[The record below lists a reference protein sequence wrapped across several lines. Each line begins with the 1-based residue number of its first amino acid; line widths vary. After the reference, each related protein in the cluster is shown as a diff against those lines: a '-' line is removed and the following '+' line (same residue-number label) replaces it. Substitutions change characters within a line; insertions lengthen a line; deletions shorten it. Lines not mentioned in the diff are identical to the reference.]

1 MSTTATQAVG
11 ASVSAPW
18 GAEIS
23 GAALRPEERLLAL
36 VVFSQ
41 LTQMDSAKV
50 SVNMSFEELA
60 RLRQEVKEAV
70 DKAKEAQHHSGF
82 WGAISSVFGGDIGA
96 IASAVAAVAAVV
108 ATGGA
113 AAAVVAAVA
122 SAVSIAGQHA
132 KELGIP
138 PEVAMGIAI
147 AAAGA
152 ALCCGNAGSLFHVS
166 DTVRKVAMDAKI
178 VAGIAS
184 GAANVAAG
192 GASIVKG
199 SYDADAKNAQADARA
214 ADGQQDLANMDI
226 DDAIKLLSD
235 VMDKQLVA
243 FDTCNEGNSM
253 NHRASDIILNNFAGA
268 A

>member
-1 MSTTATQAVG
+1 MSTTAMRAAG
-11 ASVSAPW
+11 AGDAPACW
-18 GAEIS
+18 NVENS
-23 GAALRPEERLLAL
+23 GGLRPEELAL

-41 LTQMDSAKV
+41 VKQMDSAKV

-108 ATGGA
+108 VTGGA

-147 AAAGA
+147 VAAGA
-152 ALCCGNAGSLFHVS
+152 ALCCGNTGSLFRVS
-166 DTVRKVAMDAKI
+166 DAVRKVAMDVKI
-178 VAGIAS
+178 VASITS
-184 GAANVAAG
+184 GAANAVAG

-199 SYDADAKNAQADARA
+199 SYDADAENAQADARA
-214 ADGQQDLANMDI
+214 ANGQQDLANLDI
-226 DDAIKLLSD
+226 DDAIKLFSD
-235 VMDKQLVA
+235 LMDKQQDA
-243 FDTCNEGNSM
+243 FATIEEGNAVS
-253 NHRASDIILNNFAGA
+253 HRASDMILSNFSGA

>member
-1 MSTTATQAVG
+1 MQATVG
-11 ASVSAPW
+11 GVASPSW

-23 GAALRPEERLLAL
+23 TGGLRPEERLLAL
-36 VVFSQ
+36 VIFSQ
-41 LTQMDSAKV
+41 LSQMDSAKV
-50 SVNMSFEELA
+50 SVNLSFDELA

-82 WGAISSVFGGDIGA
+82 WGALSSVLGGDIGA

-122 SAVSIAGQHA
+122 TAVSIAGQHA

-138 PEVAMGIAI
+138 PGVAMGIAI
-147 AAAGA
+147 VAAGA

-166 DTVRKVAMDAKI
+166 DAVRTIAMDVKV

-184 GAANVAAG
+184 GVGNAAAG
-192 GASIVKG
+192 GASMVKG
-199 SYDADAKNAQADARA
+199 SYEADAKNAQVDARA
-214 ADGQQDLANMDI
+214 ADGQQDLTNMDI
-226 DDAIKLLSD
+226 DEAIRLFAD
-235 VMDKQLVA
+235 VVDKQIA
-243 FDTCNEGNSM
+243 TFDTFSQGSSM
-253 NHRASDIILNNFAGA
+253 NQQASDSIINNLAGA